1 MDPLVPVTVTKY
13 VPGGEFAPPKIKL
26 AYAEEFAVK
35 LTWVELKFSPRK
47 PVGVAASATVPEKPL
62 RLVRVI
68 VEMARA
74 KGSLMLVFRII
85 SEVGFAV
92 IPKSPT
98 VRVGHRLVQVMAAI
112 E

>member
-62 RLVRVI
+62 RLV
-68 VEMARA
+68 
-74 KGSLMLVFRII
+74 
-85 SEVGFAV
+85 
-92 IPKSPT
+92 
-98 VRVGHRLVQVMAAI
+98 
-112 E
+112 